1 MTKPQLTVSN
11 LMFRPEDQK
20 ILKDVT
26 FSVNK
31 GERIIIT
38 GPSGSGKSTLLKIIA
53 SLISPTEGI
62 VKFNGDNIFSKDILA
77 YRQKVSYFFQ
87 NATLFDQTVYDN
99 VSFPYLIRNEEFDKV
114 KCVQLLNRVKLDES
128 YLDKPIKELSGGE
141 KQRIALVRN
150 LLYEPEVLLLDEV
163 TSSLDAENKKIIYSI
178 LDELNAKNDITMLS
192 VTHDEEE
199 IQQADRVLTIVDGE
213 LEDSQ

>member
-1 MTKPQLTVSN
+1 MNRPQIAVSN
-11 LMFRPEDQK
+11 IVFKPENQE
-20 ILKDVT
+20 ILKGIT

-38 GPSGSGKSTLLKIIA
+38 GPSGGGKSTLLKIIA
-53 SLISPTEGI
+53 SLVNPTEGI
-62 VKFNGDNIFSKDILA
+62 VEYNGENVLSGDILA

-87 NATLFDQTVYDN
+87 NATLFDQTVRDN
-99 VSFPYLIRNEEFDKV
+99 VAFPYNIRDEEFDEANCV
-114 KCVQLLNRVKLDES
+114 KLLKRVKLDES

-150 LLYEPEVLLLDEV
+150 LLYRPEVLLLDEV
-163 TSSLDAENKKIIYSI
+163 TSSLDSENKEIIYAI
-178 LDELNAKNDITMLS
+178 LDELNTENDITILS
-192 VTHDEEE
+192 VTHDERE
-199 IQQADRVLTIVDGE
+199 IAKADRMLTIVNGE